1 MKLGFRELL
10 FFTVLLAL
18 LAASYFVLLKQNQKM
33 HTLAVEKADK
43 QRELTDLHMA
53 TAGIADL
60 NGRIHDLQQS
70 LKFFETKLPQEKE
83 FDKIL
88 KEVSDI
94 AEANTLQTKTVR
106 TLKSE
111 RYAGYSE
118 QPIQMTLS
126 GNFKGFYAFLLQLEK
141 LPRITKITSMQ
152 LSKIQE
158 HDGEMTATLTLSI
171 YFAPDGSGGAM
182 AGAQ

>member
-10 FFTVLLAL
+10 FFTVLLGL

-33 HTLAVEKADK
+33 HTLQAEKALK
-43 QRELTDLHMA
+43 QRELTDLHLA

-60 NGRIHDLQQS
+60 SGRIHDLQQS
-70 LKFFETKLPQEKE
+70 IAFFEAKLPQEKE

-94 AEANTLQTKTVR
+94 AETNQLQTKTVR

-111 RYAGYSE
+111 RYASYSE
-118 QPIQMTLS
+118 QPIQMSLS

-141 LPRITKITSMQ
+141 LPRITKITGMQ
-152 LSKIQE
+152 LSKIQD
-158 HDGEMTATLTLSI
+158 HDGDMTAT
-171 YFAPDGSGGAM
+171 
-182 AGAQ
+182 

>member
-10 FFTVLLAL
+10 FFTVLLGL

-33 HTLAVEKADK
+33 HTLQAEKATK
-43 QRELTDLHMA
+43 QRELADLHMA
-53 TAGIADL
+53 TAGISDL
-60 NGRIHDLQQS
+60 HGRIHDLQQS
-70 LKFFETKLPQEKE
+70 LTFFEAKLPQEKE

-94 AEANTLQTKTVR
+94 AEADSLQTKTVR

-111 RYAGYSE
+111 RFASYSE

-126 GNFKGFYAFLLQLEK
+126 GNFTGYYQFLLQLEK
-141 LPRITKITSMQ
+141 LPRITKVTGMQ
-152 LSKIQE
+152 LSKIQD
-158 HDGEMTATLTLSI
+158 HDGEMTATMTLSI
-171 YFAPDGSGGAM
+171 FFAPNSSGAL
-182 AGAQ
+182 AGVQ